1 MLNLDKIEE
10 KKTEILNSLAA
21 SIRENNEEGVK
32 DAMNSFQDFMT
43 ESIMAEAKG
52 VLGSVDNAVL
62 SNRGVR
68 QLTSAENKFYK
79 DFIANAKNQVQEGS
93 VITGINDVLPE
104 TVIESVFEDLRANHP
119 LLDVINFVN
128 TSAITKMVVNK
139 QGEQQATWD
148 ALNEPITKQLT
159 GAIEIM
165 TMTLCKLTAYMYVTM
180 DMLDLGPAWID
191 RYVRETMSEALA
203 TALEVG
209 IVDGDGVDKPIGF
222 TRNFKGAFEQE
233 TGYARKQALT
243 IPDFG
248 KETYGL
254 LLSKLSVDGNSG
266 RTRAV
271 SEVILV
277 CNPADYFSKV
287 MPVTTMLTPNGTY
300 INNVF
305 PFPTRVI
312 QSVGVPSGMAVI
324 GLAKKYFMGLG
335 NAKGGK
341 LEHSD
346 EHKFIED
353 LRTYKIKLY
362 GNGKPLDM
370 NAFLLLDISG
380 VQEVFTKVET
390 VTPADTAELSALSVG
405 FNLSPEFNKETKTY
419 TATANTA
426 SSVVMAI
433 PKDGDADVKITNG
446 DGAPISN
453 GSLVKWPDNTT
464 TTLTFEVTCG
474 AETQTYTVAVT
485 RGTPS

>member
-1 MLNLDKIEE
+1 MLNLDKIEA
-10 KKTEILNSLAA
+10 KKTEILNSLATA
-21 SIRENNEEGVK
+21 IRENNEEGVK
-32 DAMNSFQDFMT
+32 NAMNSFQDFMT
-43 ESIMAEAKG
+43 ESIMTEAKG
-52 VLGSVDNAVL
+52 ILGSVDNAVL

-68 QLTSAENKFYK
+68 QLTSAENKFYEN
-79 DFIANAKNQVQEGS
+79 FIANAKNQVQEGS
-93 VITGINDVLPE
+93 VITGIGDALPE

-128 TSAITKMVVNK
+128 TSTITKMVVNK
-139 QGEQQATWD
+139 QGEQQAAWGQ
-148 ALNEPITKQLT
+148 LNESITKQLT
-159 GAIEIM
+159 GAIDVM
-165 TMTLCKLTAYMYVTM
+165 TMTFCKLTAWMWVTM

-203 TALEVG
+203 VELEVG
-209 IVDGDGVDKPIGF
+209 IVDGSGLEQPVGF
-222 TRNFKGAFEQE
+222 TRNYKGAFEPE
-233 TGYARKQALT
+233 TGYARKQALP

-254 LLSKLSVDGNSG
+254 LLSKLSVNSESG
-266 RTRAV
+266 KTRNV

-277 CNPADYFSKV
+277 CNPADYFSKI
-287 MPVTTMLTPNGTY
+287 MPVTTILTPNGTY
-300 INNVF
+300 VNNVF

-312 QSVGVPSGMAVI
+312 QSVGVPAGMAVI
-324 GLAKKYFMGLG
+324 GLAKRYFMGLG
-335 NAKGGK
+335 ATKGGK
-341 LEHSD
+341 IEYSDDYKFLED
-346 EHKFIED
+346 V
-353 LRTYKIKLY
+353 RTYKIKFH

-390 VTPADTAELSALSVG
+390 VTPPDTAELSALSVG
-405 FNLSPEFNKETKTY
+405 FNLSPEFDKAVKTY

-464 TTLTFEVTCG
+464 TTLTFKVTCG